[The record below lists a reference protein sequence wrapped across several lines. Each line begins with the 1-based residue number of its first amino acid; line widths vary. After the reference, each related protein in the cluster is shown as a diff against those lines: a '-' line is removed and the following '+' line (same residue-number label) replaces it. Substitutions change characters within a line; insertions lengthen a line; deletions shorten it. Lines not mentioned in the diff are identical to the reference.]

1 MSGLERDVMYKPG
14 ATFFKEGKFLM
25 FRYQADS
32 SSVIGPRVATE
43 ADKKAHAF
51 EYERYL
57 ADAFNDAPLEAF
69 DHDGDGAVGGD
80 WRSLPRAE
88 TNQSGGTVLL
98 ATKASATDAPKRRGR
113 PPKA

>member
-14 ATFFKEGKFLM
+14 ACFFKEGKFLM

-51 EYERYL
+51 EYEQYL
-57 ADAFNDAPLEAF
+57 ADAFNHAPLEAF
-69 DHDGDGAVGGD
+69 DHDDNGEPGGAAA
-80 WRSLPRAE
+80 LIENPP
-88 TNQSGGTVLL
+88 T
-98 ATKASATDAPKRRGR
+98 PKKRGR

>member
-69 DHDGDGAVGGD
+69 DHDDNGEPGG
-80 WRSLPRAE
+80 
-88 TNQSGGTVLL
+88 V
-98 ATKASATDAPKRRGR
+98 APIRPVSDDHKHVPADYEAPPMPKKRGR

>member
-43 ADKKAHAF
+43 ADKKTHGA
-51 EYERYL
+51 EYAMYL
-57 ADAFNDAPLEAF
+57 KEAFNQAPVEAF
-69 DHDGDGAVGGD
+69 DHDGVDGPGGVA
-80 WRSLPRAE
+80 SPAE
-88 TNQSGGTVLL
+88 PEPPL
-98 ATKASATDAPKRRGR
+98 KKRGR
-113 PPKA
+113 PPKV

>member
-14 ATFFKEGKFLM
+14 ACFFKEGKFLM

-51 EYERYL
+51 EWKQYL
-57 ADAFNDAPLEAF
+57 AEAFHDAPLEAF
-69 DHDGDGAVGGD
+69 DHDDSGEPGGAAA
-80 WRSLPRAE
+80 PIE
-88 TNQSGGTVLL
+88 TPPT
-98 ATKASATDAPKRRGR
+98 PKKRGR

>member
-1 MSGLERDVMYKPG
+1 MIGLERDVMYKPG

-43 ADKKAHAF
+43 MDKKAHAF

-57 ADAFNDAPLEAF
+57 AEAFNHAPLEAF
-69 DHDGDGAVGGD
+69 DHDNSGEPGGAAAPV
-80 WRSLPRAE
+80 E
-88 TNQSGGTVLL
+88 TSPP
-98 ATKASATDAPKRRGR
+98 PKKRGR
-113 PPKA
+113 PPKV

>member
-14 ATFFKEGKFLM
+14 ACFFKEGKFLM

-51 EYERYL
+51 EWEQYL
-57 ADAFNDAPLEAF
+57 AGAFNDAPLEAF
-69 DHDGDGAVGGD
+69 DHDHNGEPGGAAA
-80 WRSLPRAE
+80 PIE
-88 TNQSGGTVLL
+88 TPPT
-98 ATKASATDAPKRRGR
+98 PKKRGR